1 MVQLINLLF
10 LLFDILVIAH
20 VILSWVRVS
29 PYDPT
34 WGPMVRFVNRVVEP
48 FLSPIRRLMPSLGG
62 LDFSPM
68 ILLLLSSFIH
78 QIIIGL
84 L

>member
-34 WGPMVRFVNRVVEP
+34 WGPAVRFINRAVEP